1 MLYRRRQSGGTVRH
15 GQMDAVVRL
24 GSRTEQSEVADGWG
38 SRGPAVAVGAVGKG
52 LIIRNRPIEAVGGA
66 DVPCSLDGAVGTEA
80 VGWRFT
86 GRI

>member
-1 MLYRRRQSGGTVRH
+1 VADGW
-15 GQMDAVVRL
+15 

-38 SRGPAVAVGAVGKG
+38 SRGPAAAVGAVGKG